1 MMSTDG
7 GDPCFPTIIRLK
19 VVERSPSRQMAPTQ
33 RLARSACLQHN
44 GLLLLLRAACR
55 ALAAQAFRLRIE
67 GRPAEAAT
75 QYALA
80 LEALGHHSSMRSARA
95 DLLSIHGI
103 ALNQAGQREK
113 AFDAYESCL
122 ALNPTHGQAYNNL
135 AVALQEHGEV
145 DRSIEVYAAA
155 LRVGGNIIA
164 SIGAA

>member
-1 MMSTDG
+1 METPVFRRAFTFESRGTVAEPTDTDRALG
-7 GDPCFPTIIRLK
+7 ALGLFCNT
-19 VVERSPSRQMAPTQ
+19 MASSSSSAQ
-33 RLARSACLQHN
+33 RVD
-44 GLLLLLRAACR
+44 

-95 DLLSIHGI
+95 DLLSDYGI

-135 AVALQEHGEV
+135 AVALQEHGRG
-145 DRSIEVYAAA
+145 RSIH
-155 LRVGGNIIA
+155 
-164 SIGAA
+164 